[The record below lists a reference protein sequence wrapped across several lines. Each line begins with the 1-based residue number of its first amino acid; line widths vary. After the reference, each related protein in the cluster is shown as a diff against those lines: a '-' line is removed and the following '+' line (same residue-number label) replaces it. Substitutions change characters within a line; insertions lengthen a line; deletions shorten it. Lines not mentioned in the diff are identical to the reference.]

1 MVVRRRAPLHLP
13 IRLPRHWR
21 PRRDALDPR
30 RNSRRNT
37 CRDTNRP
44 ACRLSLGNWQ
54 ENYSRLGLTKI
65 ESIGPAQG
73 DPYSKTGVKVP
84 YRIAGRK
91 PLSGDFSLRND
102 IVPRKHEWLI
112 AGGF

>member
-1 MVVRRRAPLHLP
+1 
-13 IRLPRHWR
+13 
-21 PRRDALDPR
+21 
-30 RNSRRNT
+30 
-37 CRDTNRP
+37 
-44 ACRLSLGNWQ
+44 
-54 ENYSRLGLTKI
+54 
-65 ESIGPAQG
+65 
-73 DPYSKTGVKVP
+73 VP